1 MLGLWTIRDLQ
12 RELHRFVQSI
22 CFFLEPP
29 EVAVDTLKFEPVRTA
44 AVKVAIEAG
53 WIEGLSDG
61 CPHTSSE
68 LVRPGQ
74 SEDLLIRIFRVLT
87 STRLVTEVARHTYT
101 ANARTRLLLRPGVQ
115 AGISSWFDNMAPSF
129 LHFPSYFAS
138 TNYAEPTSQSTGP
151 YAQVF
156 GTTYWDRLTSTP
168 KLKMDLDNYMAAHK
182 KGGSSLVD
190 LLPHSR
196 LVEGYN
202 PAFSP
207 TLLVDIGG
215 GVGHQCK
222 DLKARYPSLP
232 GEVVVQDL
240 QCAKDLELA
249 GIRGMAYDFF
259 EAQPVRDARFYYY
272 SAILH
277 DWPDAGC
284 VKILSNVADAMRP
297 GYSRLLI
304 NGIILRETQ
313 PTYFEACK
321 DLGMMAAM
329 SAKERTMSQLIALAA
344 EARLEYVGEYVNEKA
359 DNGIVEFE
367 KRRLIGDTKE
377 VF

>member
-1 MLGLWTIRDLQ
+1 
-12 RELHRFVQSI
+12 
-22 CFFLEPP
+22 
-29 EVAVDTLKFEPVRTA
+29 
-44 AVKVAIEAG
+44 
-53 WIEGLSDG
+53 
-61 CPHTSSE
+61 
-68 LVRPGQ
+68 
-74 SEDLLIRIFRVLT
+74 
-87 STRLVTEVARHTYT
+87 
-101 ANARTRLLLRPGVQ
+101 
-115 AGISSWFDNMAPSF
+115 MAPSF

-156 GTTYWDRLTSTP
+156 NQTYWAHLTSTP

-249 GIRGMAYDFF
+249 GNGIRGMAYDFF
-259 EAQPVRDARFYYY
+259 EAQPVRGELKRDFSSLSLSLSLSLHRIDGLEFLTDVTCLVQMRDSTTTAPSCTTGRTP
-272 SAILH
+272 SASRSCRM
-277 DWPDAGC
+277 WPTPCGRATRDC
-284 VKILSNVADAMRP
+284 
-297 GYSRLLI
+297 
-304 NGIILRETQ
+304 
-313 PTYFEACK
+313 
-321 DLGMMAAM
+321 
-329 SAKERTMSQLIALAA
+329 
-344 EARLEYVGEYVNEKA
+344 
-359 DNGIVEFE
+359 
-367 KRRLIGDTKE
+367 
-377 VF
+377 

>member
-1 MLGLWTIRDLQ
+1 
-12 RELHRFVQSI
+12 
-22 CFFLEPP
+22 
-29 EVAVDTLKFEPVRTA
+29 
-44 AVKVAIEAG
+44 
-53 WIEGLSDG
+53 
-61 CPHTSSE
+61 
-68 LVRPGQ
+68 
-74 SEDLLIRIFRVLT
+74 
-87 STRLVTEVARHTYT
+87 
-101 ANARTRLLLRPGVQ
+101 
-115 AGISSWFDNMAPSF
+115 MAPAF
-129 LHFPSYFAS
+129 LHFPTYFAS

-156 GTTYWDRLTSTP
+156 NQTYWARLTSTP

-259 EAQPVRDARFYYY
+259 EAQPVRGKLERDFF
-272 SAILH
+272 S
-277 DWPDAGC
+277 
-284 VKILSNVADAMRP
+284 LSL
-297 GYSRLLI
+297 SL
-304 NGIILRETQ
+304 
-313 PTYFEACK
+313 
-321 DLGMMAAM
+321 
-329 SAKERTMSQLIALAA
+329 SS
-344 EARLEYVGEYVNEKA
+344 
-359 DNGIVEFE
+359 
-367 KRRLIGDTKE
+367 
-377 VF
+377 